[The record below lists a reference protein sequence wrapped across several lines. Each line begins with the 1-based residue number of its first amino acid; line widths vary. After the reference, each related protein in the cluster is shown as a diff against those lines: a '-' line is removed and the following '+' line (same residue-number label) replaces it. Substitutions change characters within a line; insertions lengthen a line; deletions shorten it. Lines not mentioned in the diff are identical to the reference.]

1 MEQYKIETHTLVA
14 TLKTGPDI
22 KDITHE
28 LQERVSTSNIN
39 NGTIHIFN
47 RGSTGSITTIEYEPG
62 AVSDLKQAIA
72 RLAPPGIEY
81 AHELAWHDGNGHS
94 HLQAT
99 TLGPEISV
107 PIAGGQPRLGTWQ
120 QIFHLECDNKPHERR
135 IVVTVRGE

>member
-28 LQERVSTSNIN
+28 LQECVSASNIN

-94 HLQAT
+94 HVQAALMGPSI
-99 TLGPEISV
+99 TL
-107 PIAGGQPRLGTWQ
+107 PIRNSKMLLGTWQ
-120 QIFHLECDNKPHERR
+120 QVVIINHDNEPRNRKME
-135 IVVTVRGE
+135 ITISGI